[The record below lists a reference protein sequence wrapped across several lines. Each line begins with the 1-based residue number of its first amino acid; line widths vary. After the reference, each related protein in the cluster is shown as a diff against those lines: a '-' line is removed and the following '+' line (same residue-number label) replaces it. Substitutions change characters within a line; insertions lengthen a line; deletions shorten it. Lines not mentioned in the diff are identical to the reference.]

1 MSRPRLI
8 QARRDA
14 QLSRAWT
21 RLCRGL
27 PQRSGICGRIRRGV
41 EGAGVP
47 YMCRL
52 TSQGANKD
60 SGFLYP
66 QPNGEVEDKVLLMK
80 YHGTS
85 PSSGMECCCAETC
98 CEERRKY
105 SAGRSWGRTKSR

>member
-66 QPNGEVEDKVLLMK
+66 QPNGEVEDKAYQITVRAVARWR
-80 YHGTS
+80 
-85 PSSGMECCCAETC
+85 SSKEWSHADLK
-98 CEERRKY
+98 RFK
-105 SAGRSWGRTKSR
+105 